1 MSNSTP
7 SQTAPAPGSGEK
19 LDRLKT
25 LLHEMFQL
33 DRGDLDFGLY
43 RIMNL
48 KAAEVTT
55 FLDRDLLPQVKTALR
70 LTSNEERAAL
80 EEELKTARTQAW
92 ELGIDIHAEPPPKIV
107 ALNRRLAEMKKDAD
121 AEADVYNHLANFF
134 ARYYTEGDF
143 VSQRRYSSGGQS
155 AYLIPYDGEE
165 VKLHWAN
172 ADQYYV
178 KTTENYASYAFTV
191 GAGESARRV
200 RFETAA
206 ADNEKD
212 NVKEANGRQR
222 RFVLARGKDAAAVED
237 GELVVRFEHRP
248 LTEGEKKRWPGNG
261 VSQQGLI
268 NQATVERIL
277 NAVDPDWQAPLSA
290 LAPTNAN
297 GERTLLSKH
306 VDRYTAKNSF
316 DYFIHKDLGGFLRRE
331 LDLYLNT
338 EVLNLDDL
346 EQGDAPRLDRA
357 LARVRAMRYV
367 GGKIIDFLA
376 QLEDFQKRLWLKKK
390 FVLETNW
397 CVTLDRVPEALYP
410 EVAANRKQCGEWV
423 ELFAVDEVAGDLTN
437 GNVAWSDP
445 PSVEFLKANPFLV
458 LDTRHFDRDFTDR
471 LLTALSDAGPLDEQ
485 TNGLLVH
492 GENFQ
497 ALNLLQA
504 RYRGQVQCVYI
515 DPPYNTESS
524 SILYK
529 NDLKDSSW
537 LSLMENR
544 LPLAKALLVEEGVLC
559 CAIDDEE
566 VWRLRALLQDVFDKE
581 IGVAPVRSTPIG
593 RTSVGKLSPTHEYA
607 LFYGSEKAVPGP
619 LLKTEKEK
627 QRYPLSDE
635 SGRYAWRNL
644 LRTGTNDRRADR
656 PKLFYPIF
664 VSDDDTLRIPKMEW
678 DEQSSEYRILEQ
690 PRKDETVVWPVK
702 EQDGTKIEKNW
713 ERGWERVSREATS
726 AASASLHRRWE
737 RGWERVSQE
746 AGEYRVQRNG
756 NGPGTDGISI
766 HFMQRMDVESTPKTW
781 WGDSK
786 YASSNH
792 GARVLKELFGD
803 NPFDFPKSV
812 ALVEDC
818 IRASGGGE
826 TGARILDFFAGS
838 GATGHAVVN
847 LNREDGGQQR
857 YTLVEIGRHFDT
869 IILPRMKKVVY
880 SPDWRSGKPV
890 SRNGVSQLFK
900 YVRLESYEDTMDSL
914 VVTPLSDGQ
923 KDLLAKNPELA
934 EDYRLRYS
942 LGVETSNSAA
952 LLGDEFR
959 DPFAY
964 IFSVVHNGGHKEVS
978 VDLPETF
985 NYLIGLRVESR
996 RRIDGVL
1003 TITGMDPEGRHCLIL
1018 WRNLDEM
1025 DYAALDAWFDRNRK
1039 RFASSLELIYT
1050 NGDHTLN
1057 AMQRP
1062 GETWTAETIEPV
1074 FRELMFDEDTHAAAA
1089 R

>member
-55 FLDRDLLPQVKTALR
+55 FLDRDLLPQVKDALR
-70 LTSNEERAAL
+70 LTDNEERTRL
-80 EEELKTARTQAW
+80 EEELKAARKQARD
-92 ELGIDIHAEPPPKIV
+92 LGLDPDVKTPPRIAE
-107 ALNRRLAEMKKDAD
+107 LNRRLAEMKKDAD

-143 VSQRRYSSGGQS
+143 VSQRRYSSGGRS

-178 KTTENYASYAFTV
+178 KTTENYASYAFTM
-191 GAGESARRV
+191 GAGEAARRV
-200 RFETAA
+200 RFEIAA

-222 RFVLARGKDAAAVED
+222 RFVLAGGKRGAAVED
-237 GELVVRFEHRP
+237 GEMVARFEHRP

-261 VSQQGLI
+261 SSQQSRI
-268 NQATVERIL
+268 NEATVERVL
-277 NAVDPDWQAPLSA
+277 NAVEPGWRAALTAP
-290 LAPTNAN
+290 APTNAN
-297 GERTLLSKH
+297 GERTLLAKH

-357 LARVRAMRYV
+357 LARVRAIRHV

-397 CVTLDRVPEALYP
+397 CVTLDRVPETLYP
-410 EVAANRKQCGEWV
+410 EVAANAAQCEEWV
-423 ELFAVDEVAGDLTN
+423 ELFAVDEIAGDLAN

-445 PSVEFLKANPFLV
+445 PSVDFLKANPFLV
-458 LDTRHFDRDFTDR
+458 MDTQHFDRDFTDR

-485 TNGLLVH
+485 TDGLLVH

-504 RYRGQVQCVYI
+504 RYRGQMQCVYI
-515 DPPYNTESS
+515 DPPYNTASS

-544 LPLAKALLVEEGVLC
+544 LPLAKTLLVEKGILC

-566 VWRLRALLQDVFDKE
+566 VWRLRALLQSTFDKE
-581 IGVAPVRSTPIG
+581 IGIAPVRSTPIG

-607 LFYGSEKAVPGP
+607 LFYGGEKAAPGP

-627 QRYPLSDE
+627 QRYPFSDE

-656 PKLFYPIF
+656 PKLYYPIF
-664 VSDDDTLRIPKMEW
+664 VGDDDTLRIPKMEW

-713 ERGWERVSREATS
+713 ERGWERVS
-726 AASASLHRRWE
+726 
-737 RGWERVSQE
+737 QE

-756 NGPGTDGISI
+756 NGSGTEGISI

-792 GARVLKELFGD
+792 GARVLKELFVD

-826 TGARILDFFAGS
+826 AGAQVLDFFAGS

-847 LNREDGGQQR
+847 LNREDGGRQR
-857 YTLVEIGRHFDT
+857 YTLVEIGHHFDT
-869 IILPRMKKVVY
+869 IILPRMKKVIY
-880 SPDWRSGKPV
+880 SPDWKSGKPV
-890 SRNGVSQLFK
+890 SRNGVSQLFE
-900 YVRLESYEDTMDSL
+900 YVRLESYEDTMDGL
-914 VVTPLSDGQ
+914 VVASLSDDQ
-923 KDLLAKNPELA
+923 NYLLHENRELA
-934 EDYRLRYS
+934 EDYRLRYA
-942 LGVETSNSAA
+942 LGVETSGSAT
-952 LLGDEFR
+952 LLGKELR
-959 DPFAY
+959 HPFAY
-964 IFSVVHNGGHKEVS
+964 TLSVVRDGVRREVP

-985 NYLIGLRVESR
+985 NYLIGVRVESR
-996 RRIDGVL
+996 RQIDGVL
-1003 TITGMDPEGRHCLIL
+1003 AITGTDGDGRKCLIL
-1018 WRNLDEM
+1018 WRNLDEI
-1025 DYAALDAWFDRNRK
+1025 DYAALDAWFDRNRD
-1039 RFASSLELIYT
+1039 RLAPSLEVIYT

-1057 AMQRP
+1057 AMQRTN
-1062 GETWTAETIEPV
+1062 ETWTAETIEPV
-1074 FRELMFDEDTHAAAA
+1074 FRELMFEESDDD